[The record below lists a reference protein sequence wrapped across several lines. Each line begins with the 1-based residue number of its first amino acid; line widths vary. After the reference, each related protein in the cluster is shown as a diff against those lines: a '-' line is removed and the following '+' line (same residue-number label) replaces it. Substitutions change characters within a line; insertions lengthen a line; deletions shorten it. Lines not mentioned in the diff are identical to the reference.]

1 MDLKLERDSTLD
13 VEWPFGDNRVIAIYG
28 IRRAPELLIGQV
40 QQRYFCFEV
49 IAFRFVEKGQILFV
63 LSRNPHIAI
72 VAVENHAGDGFPEDH
87 AKRPVI
93 GRNLIF
99 SQNAQPSG

>member
-1 MDLKLERDSTLD
+1 MAIRRQSSHSHIRDS
-13 VEWPFGDNRVIAIYG
+13 EGP
-28 IRRAPELLIGQV
+28 RASDWSS

-63 LSRNPHIAI
+63 LSRNPHTAI
-72 VAVENHAGDGFPEDH
+72 VAVENHAGDSFPEDH
-87 AKRPVI
+87 VKRPVI

-99 SQNAQPSG
+99 NKTPGRPVRDPSDFSIR